1 MDFSFLDAAVCG
13 FLDEVS
19 VGCGLQK
26 IWVVMERI
34 LRTFFFFF
42 FEVVMEFF
50 FFFLN
55 SVRLW

>member
-50 FFFLN
+50 FFF
-55 SVRLW
+55 